1 VDTNQQK
8 KPREWP
14 VSNVRAYYALSEAR
28 SMFEVWFG
36 VALGLL
42 VASNVALWLKLDRCY
57 VDLHRMIENGGKII
71 EQKVDIDGIKD
82 EIHETIQDF
91 MGNLHVPTAGDH
103 LLGSVGQILQMWG
116 MKRFGNMAQMAQQIV
131 QPQSEEFEQ

>member
-1 VDTNQQK
+1 
-8 KPREWP
+8 
-14 VSNVRAYYALSEAR
+14 
-28 SMFEVWFG
+28 MFEVWFG

-91 MGNLHVPTAGDH
+91 MGGMHVPNAGDH
-103 LLGSVGQILQMWG
+103 LMGVAGQLLQMWG
-116 MKRFGNMAQMAQQIV
+116 VKRFGGIAQVAQQIV
-131 QPQSEEFEQ
+131 QPQGEEFEQ

>member
-1 VDTNQQK
+1 M
-8 KPREWP
+8 
-14 VSNVRAYYALSEAR
+14 SNVGASYALLGVR

-91 MGNLHVPTAGDH
+91 MGGLHVPTAGDH

-131 QPQSEEFEQ
+131 QPQGEEFEQ

>member
-1 VDTNQQK
+1 
-8 KPREWP
+8 
-14 VSNVRAYYALSEAR
+14 
-28 SMFEVWFG
+28 MFEVWFG

-82 EIHETIQDF
+82 EIHDTIQDF
-91 MGNLHVPTAGDH
+91 MGGLHVPTAGDH
-103 LLGSVGQILQMWG
+103 LLGSVGQLLQMWG
-116 MKRFGNMAQMAQQIV
+116 MKKFGGSAQVAQNIV
-131 QPQSEEFEQ
+131 HPETHEEL